1 MHNEK
6 PIKKNPKSIEIR
18 NRPSLN
24 KIITLVCKTNRYRW
38 GTYNHCGT
46 DAKPSSGTCK
56 MWNNKET
63 KQKETKYIE
72 TKRNLPKQ
80 TKIKTKRNELKPK
93 SFCLKTVDIYWW
105 STLVIHYC
113 SIFSKKVI
121 IKQSFLELW
130 FMHMMHDERNLF
142 YNTHVHVLLCFV
154 VLHALVLPIT
164 VQFIGK

>member
-1 MHNEK
+1 MQNEK
-6 PIKKNPKSIEIR
+6 PIKKPQKHWNTKQTIFKQNQHTRLQNQQTPMQ
-18 NRPSLN
+18 N
-24 KIITLVCKTNRYRW
+24 KQPPMQYHHRIPV
-38 GTYNHCGT
+38 
-46 DAKPSSGTCK
+46 
-56 MWNNKET
+56 MWNNEET
-63 KQKETKYIE
+63 KQKETK
-72 TKRNLPKQ
+72 RNIPKQ

-142 YNTHVHVLLCFV
+142 YNTQCTCLIMFLSYCT
-154 VLHALVLPIT
+154 L
-164 VQFIGK
+164 